1 MFGAFIALLKILL
14 CFCQKSDLFYFIYE
28 SFTLKEYEVA
38 NIFTEALLAAEI
50 TDNFLAVI
58 HNLYRC
64 L

>member
-1 MFGAFIALLKILL
+1 MFLSKN
-14 CFCQKSDLFYFIYE
+14 DLFYFIYE

-58 HNLYRC
+58 HNLYWC

>member
-1 MFGAFIALLKILL
+1 MFLSKN
-14 CFCQKSDLFYFIYE
+14 DLFYFIYE
-28 SFTLKEYEVA
+28 SFTLKEYEVT

-58 HNLYRC
+58 HNLYWC

>member
-1 MFGAFIALLKILL
+1 MFGALIALLKILL
-14 CFCQKSDLFYFIYE
+14 CSCQKSDRFYFIYE

-38 NIFTEALLAAEI
+38 NIFTEARLAAEI

-58 HNLYRC
+58 HNLYWC

>member
-1 MFGAFIALLKILL
+1 M
-14 CFCQKSDLFYFIYE
+14 FCQKSDLFYFIYE

-50 TDNFLAVI
+50 ADNFLAVI
-58 HNLYRC
+58 PNLYRC